1 MGEDETGCD
10 RDGDEGRTVDGSGAG
25 AEHFGRRDWIRFLVP
40 SGLGILMFLVPVTF
54 RGSPNIGIGV
64 LSDIA
69 EALLE
74 AWLPTLVTAVVTVS
88 GIGSVLA
95 GVARW
100 RGRQPSELMARLFT
114 VGWPVAALRC
124 LGAVLAWMVLLA
136 RGPAWVIS
144 GGTGG
149 VILNDLMTVIF
160 VLFVFAALLLPLLTE
175 FGLMEF
181 IGTLVRPIFRPVFR
195 LPGRASIDALASWF
209 GSAPVGVILTISQYE
224 AGFYTAREASVIAAS
239 FSVVSLAFAVVVI
252 DFVGLA
258 EVFLPFYA
266 TLVVSGVVAAI
277 ALPRLP
283 PLRSKPDE
291 RAVAVDA
298 DAVEQPPEGS
308 SMLQHATTLALRR
321 ARVAPAPVA
330 MARQA
335 STQVLD
341 IWLGLEPIVMVI
353 GTLGLALAT
362 YTPLFNWLSMPL
374 IPLLELLQLPEANAA
389 APAMVVGFADQFLPV
404 ILATAIESPA
414 TRFVIACMS
423 VTQLIYMSEVG
434 VLLLRSPL
442 PLGIG
447 DLLAIFVLRTLL
459 TLPVCAVAAHL
470 LF

>member
-1 MGEDETGCD
+1 MHGSETGAND
-10 RDGDEGRTVDGSGAG
+10 FGS
-25 AEHFGRRDWIRFLVP
+25 RDWIRFLVP

-64 LSDIA
+64 LNDIA
-69 EALLE
+69 KALLE

-88 GIGSVLA
+88 GIGSVVA
-95 GVARW
+95 AVARW
-100 RGRQPSELMARLFT
+100 RGWQPSELMARLFA

-124 LGAVLAWMVLLA
+124 LGAVLAWMVLLG

-144 GGTGG
+144 GDTGG

-181 IGTLVRPIFRPVFR
+181 MGTLVRPFFRPVFR

-258 EVFLPFYA
+258 EVFVPFYA
-266 TLVVSGVVAAI
+266 TVVVSGVVAAI

-291 RAVAVDA
+291 RVAVDANSVDADAVDA
-298 DAVEQPPEGS
+298 DAIEQPPEGS
-308 SMLQHATTLALRR
+308 SMMQHATMLALRR
-321 ARVAPAPVA
+321 ARQAPAPAA
-330 MARQA
+330 MARRA
-335 STQVLD
+335 SAQVLD

-362 YTPLFNWLSMPL
+362 YTPVFNWLSMPV
-374 IPLLELLQLPEANAA
+374 IPLLELLRLPEADAA

-404 ILATAIESPA
+404 ILGTAIESPA

-423 VTQLIYMSEVG
+423 VTQLVYMSEVG
-434 VLLLRSPL
+434 VLLLRSSL